1 MLSNNIQKGKQETQ
15 ACLTFS
21 GSQRGNAPSSHPTL
35 FPTLTTC
42 SGGGLEGRVL
52 SLSPPQTT
60 EEGLPPPLVCLWRTQ
75 QWLFFQSFRLKQ
87 TFCIEKIPAHLVSFL
102 LLMASA
108 RTICGIKCHALMDR
122 REKNDEKKD
131 KGGEQGAAVKICN
144 KNSFS

>member
-1 MLSNNIQKGKQETQ
+1 MITFRRENKTQ
-15 ACLTFS
+15 VCLTLS
-21 GSQRGNAPSSHPTL
+21 GSHEGQRSFLSPHSISHSDRML
-35 FPTLTTC
+35 GRRA
-42 SGGGLEGRVL
+42 GGQ
-52 SLSPPQTT
+52 SPPPQTT
-60 EEGLPPPLVCLWRTQ
+60 GEGLPPPLVCLWRTQ

-131 KGGEQGAAVKICN
+131 KGREQGAAVKICN